1 MPHHITSLAAAL
13 GTQVDGLIDG
23 TGMQDVLDSQ
33 VPVER
38 LEESERSR
46 AVVQRQVDDLRTSLN
61 DARDVVLDVRRLL
74 GNDAGSSKAS
84 AVLAHL
90 AASIAT
96 ELRSPAAAK
105 ADKGTKRAAKPAAKA
120 AKAAPKAAPKR
131 GAAKRAPA
139 RAHALGVRRSTT
151 DFLRRGA
158 RRVDGCRAAS
168 IPPVCRRVHPNAP
181 RALARSIAPG
191 RRSRARSGARVPRG
205 TTPSRLPRRRARRSA
220 GRRHQR
226 IRKDVDGGDGP
237 LERGVA
243 PVAVLDHP
251 RVDRD
256 ELPHLLG

>member
-120 AKAAPKAAPKR
+120 AKAAPKAAAKTAPKR

-151 DFLRRGA
+151 DFSPPGREA
-158 RRVDGCRAAS
+158 RR
-168 IPPVCRRVHPNAP
+168 RVPCGINPSCLPQGTPERAP
-181 RALARSIAPG
+181 RPGPQHRPGAAIAGQVRCTCSAGNHPFPLASSTSPALSGAQAPAHPQGRG
-191 RRSRARSGARVPRG
+191 RRRWPPGA
-205 TTPSRLPRRRARRSA
+205 RRRARRRA
-220 GRRHQR
+220 
-226 IRKDVDGGDGP
+226 
-237 LERGVA
+237 
-243 PVAVLDHP
+243 
-251 RVDRD
+251 
-256 ELPHLLG
+256 